1 MTENNDFGRSAKNEP
16 NLTQVEVPD
25 QKSICPDRTRRKMS
39 MSRPSQTESA
49 FVQTFLRSRFSCFR
63 RAFKNPHVQ
72 TFVRSKLPMSRI
84 SCVPNRNSCAT
95 KFDNLCVYV
104 QTIARSKHS
113 ISTLSFVQ
121 NCLCSDFRAFQ
132 TKIRA
137 LQKYNCNKN
146 LLIFNSSPFFEY
158 FSLS

>member
-1 MTENNDFGRSAKNEP
+1 MTENNDLGRFSKNEP

-25 QKSICPDRTRRKMS
+25 RKSICPDRPRHKMS

-49 FVQTFLRSRFSCFR
+49 FVQTFVRSRFLCFR

-95 KFDNLCVYV
+95 KIDNLCVHV
-104 QTIARSKHS
+104 QTIVSSK
-113 ISTLSFVQ
+113 LPM
-121 NCLCSDFRAFQ
+121 FRF
-132 TKIRA
+132 
-137 LQKYNCNKN
+137 
-146 LLIFNSSPFFEY
+146 
-158 FSLS
+158 